1 MSLFNARFPE
11 LGPKETRS
19 ASVQGRPGLPDGEYG
34 FIELYCDEAHC
45 DCRRVMINVYSRA
58 TAPRILATI
67 NYGWESV
74 EFYRKW
80 LTNKQNAQYCVG
92 ASLDPINPQT
102 AYAPALLDLFEFVL
116 EDPVYVERLK
126 RHYRLFKGAVANR
139 QRAKQP
145 GKPQS
150 KRDKRRKR

>member
-1 MSLFNARFPE
+1 MSMFNAYFPE

-45 DCRRVMINVYSRA
+45 DCRRVMIYVYSRA

-74 EFYRKW
+74 AFYTKW
-80 LTNKQNAQYCVG
+80 LRNKQDAQHCVG
-92 ASLDPINPQT
+92 TSLDPINPQT
-102 AYAPALLDLFEFVL
+102 AYAPALLDLFEFLL
-116 EDPVYVERLK
+116 EDPVYAERLE
-126 RHYRLFKGAVANR
+126 RHYRLFKGAVTNR
-139 QRAKQP
+139 Q
-145 GKPQS
+145 QS
-150 KRDKRRKR
+150 KRMGKSKSKRDRRKR